1 MSGLLRR
8 YLTRSHPLLLSG
20 AVVLS
25 AALTGGLSGALPSS
39 AAGEVTAR
47 EVAVGE
53 AAVGVAAAAPAPAAG
68 GGPTVT
74 TRYGH
79 LRGKSSGAAHAYLG
93 IPYAAPPVGSLRWKP
108 PSPPARWSGVRDA
121 TTPGHPCMQQPSST
135 PWGNLAGP
143 GTPSEDCLYL
153 NVHTP
158 AQPSPRQRPVMV
170 WIHGGGF
177 TVGSGSFYDGG
188 TLAAKGDVV
197 AVHLNYRLGA
207 FGYLAHPGL
216 AEESPRGLSGNY
228 GLLDQQAALRW
239 VRDNIAAFGGDPGN
253 VTVFGES
260 AGGGSVCQHLVSPAA
275 TGLFDRAIAQ
285 SGCGFPLPTQASQQ
299 TNGKAWG
306 DSLGCA
312 DVACLRGKPA
322 AELLTASARPTAR
335 WVPNVDGAILPSQ
348 VTDALKSG
356 RFHRVPVLQ
365 GTTADEG
372 RLTVATTYD
381 LAGRQLTPEGYPVAV
396 RALHGDRAETILARY
411 PLSGHGSP
419 AEALGAV
426 LTDSQFACLQ
436 SRTAGLMA
444 EHTRSYQYEFADRHA
459 MDYLNL
465 PVGFP
470 LGAPHGSEIRY
481 VFGGVTKTPA
491 QTALSEKMLGYWT
504 NFARTG
510 VPYAADAPRWP
521 QYPKVQTLAPEAI
534 TPVDTF
540 PQAHHC
546 DLWNGR
552 AS

>member
-1 MSGLLRR
+1 MSALLRTF
-8 YLTRSHPLLLSG
+8 LTRYRPRLPRIRRVGVLAGALLLSAG
-20 AVVLS
+20 GVAVVP
-25 AALTGGLSGALPSS
+25 A
-39 AAGEVTAR
+39 
-47 EVAVGE
+47 E
-53 AAVGVAAAAPAPAAG
+53 AAE
-68 GGPTVT
+68 GPTVT
-74 TRYGH
+74 TRYGQ
-79 LRGKSSGAAHAYLG
+79 LRGKAGTTAHAYLG

-121 TTPGHPCMQQPSST
+121 TTPGNPCMQQPSST

-158 AQPSPRQRPVMV
+158 AQRSPLKRPVMV

-177 TVGSGSFYDGG
+177 TVGSGTFYDGG
-188 TLAAKGDVV
+188 TLAAEGDVV
-197 AVHLNYRLGA
+197 TVHLNYRLGA
-207 FGYLAHPGL
+207 FGYFAHPGL
-216 AEESPRGLSGNY
+216 AEESPHGLSGNY

-285 SGCGFPLPTQASQQ
+285 SGCGFPLPAQESQQ
-299 TNGKAWG
+299 NNGKAWA

-312 DVACLRGKPA
+312 DVACLRARPA
-322 AELLTASARPTAR
+322 GDLLTASARPTAR
-335 WVPNVDGAILPSQ
+335 WVPNVDGVVIPAQ
-348 VTDALKSG
+348 VTDALASG

-381 LAGRQLTPEGYPVAV
+381 LAGRRLTAEGYPAAV
-396 RALHGDRAETILARY
+396 RALYGARTDEILSRY

-419 AEALGAV
+419 AEALGAI

-436 SRTAGLMA
+436 SRTAALMA
-444 EHTRSYQYEFADRHA
+444 EHTRSYQYEFADRHS

-465 PVGFP
+465 PLSFP
-470 LGAPHGSEIRY
+470 IGAPHGSEIRY
-481 VFGGVTKTPA
+481 VFGGVTGTPA
-491 QTALSEKMLGYWT
+491 QSALADTMLGYWT

-510 VPYAADAPRWP
+510 LPYAVNAPRWSP
-521 QYPKVQTLAPEAI
+521 YPRVQTLAPEAI
-534 TPVDTF
+534 APTLTF
-540 PQAHHC
+540 PQDHRC
-546 DLWNGR
+546 DLWNR
-552 AS
+552 PAA

>member
-1 MSGLLRR
+1 M
-8 YLTRSHPLLLSG
+8 TRSHTLLLSGVLLLSG
-20 AVVLS
+20 ALLSGAPPLS
-25 AALTGGLSGALPSS
+25 AA
-39 AAGEVTAR
+39 
-47 EVAVGE
+47 
-53 AAVGVAAAAPAPAAG
+53 GVAAAAPAPAAG
-68 GGPTVT
+68 DGPTVA
-74 TRYGH
+74 TRYGL
-79 LRGKSSGAAHAYLG
+79 LRGKTGETAHSYLG

-121 TTPGHPCMQQPSST
+121 TTPGNPCMQQPSST

-188 TLAAKGDVV
+188 TLAAKGDVIT
-197 AVHLNYRLGA
+197 VHLNYRLGA

-216 AEESPRGLSGNY
+216 AAESPRGLSGNY

-285 SGCGFPLPTQASQQ
+285 SGCGFPLPTQGSQQ
-299 TNGKAWG
+299 NNGKAWA
-306 DSLGCA
+306 DTIGCA
-312 DVACLRGKPA
+312 DVACLRAKSA
-322 AELLTASARPTAR
+322 AELLAASARPTAR

-348 VTDALKSG
+348 VTDALESG
-356 RFHRVPVLQ
+356 RLHRVPVLQ

-381 LAGRQLTPEGYPVAV
+381 LAGRTLTPEGYPAAV
-396 RALHGDRAETILARY
+396 RALYGDRTDTILARY
-411 PLSGHGSP
+411 PLSEHGSP

-444 EHTRSYQYEFADRHA
+444 EHTRSYQYEFADRHS

-481 VFGGVTKTPA
+481 VFGGVTGPPA

-510 VPYAADAPRWP
+510 VPYAANAPRWP
-521 QYPKVQTLAPEAI
+521 QYPKVQTLAPEGI
-534 TPVDTF
+534 TRVDTF
-540 PQAHHC
+540 PRAHHC
-546 DLWNGR
+546 DLWNGP